1 MVVVTKIT
9 EKEVLEVV
17 ETLEIRVDA
26 LIQKCNQLNNENQSL
41 KENNKELSDSQKLVL
56 DKNNQDL
63 TKSQQSV
70 LEKNNLA
77 KSKAETILERLRNI
91 EDSA

>member
-1 MVVVTKIT
+1 MVVVSKIT

-17 ETLEIRVDA
+17 ETLEIRVDE
-26 LIQKCNQLNNENQSL
+26 LIQKCNQLNTENQSL
-41 KENNKELSDSQKLVL
+41 KENNQELT
-56 DKNNQDL
+56 N
-63 TKSQQSV
+63 SQQLV

-77 KSKAETILERLRNI
+77 KTKAETILERLRNI

>member
-1 MVVVTKIT
+1 MVIVSKIT
-9 EKEVLEVV
+9 EKEVLEIV
-17 ETLEIRVDA
+17 ETLEIRVGE
-26 LIQKCNQLNNENQSL
+26 LIQKCNHLNIENQSL
-41 KENNKELSDSQKLVL
+41 KE
-56 DKNNQDL
+56 NNQDL